1 VTPELRS
8 RLRTEL
14 IGHEGLVTRAYDDA
28 TGRVIQPGT
37 TVRGWVTVGYGR
49 NLIGKG
55 LTVRESDYLLSND
68 IADVERELDQ
78 HLAEWRTWAPARQLA
93 IANITYNLGVVPFVT
108 KWPNTV
114 ADLRAG
120 RFATAGGRLRQSLW
134 RKQVGDGRALPLIR
148 MIETGVLT

>member
-1 VTPELRS
+1 MTPDLRA

-49 NLIGKG
+49 NLVGKG

-68 IADVERELDQ
+68 IADVERELD
-78 HLAEWRTWAPARQLA
+78 ARIAWWRSLDDARMLA
-93 IANITYNLGVVPFVT
+93 IAEMAFQLGAANLT
-108 KWPNTV
+108 AKWPNF
-114 ADLRAG
+114 LRAVQTGDYRRAAAIIRASLLARQVPSRAEGYARLIEAG
-120 RFATAGGRLRQSLW
+120 RFT
-134 RKQVGDGRALPLIR
+134 
-148 MIETGVLT
+148 